1 MQHSNNKILLIGL
14 DLSFNSTG
22 ISFCTLENNVPKI
35 MKFYRV
41 VFDEK
46 ITASGTQH
54 KPKDI
59 QNVNQIIYRMP
70 TNINISD
77 LLLSDDSKNDIEQ
90 LYTTI
95 RAMICSKKINKVL
108 AQVIDEIKPDTIICT
123 IENYIMP
130 SFAGPNSLKTVSG
143 LITLQGYIR
152 DFLIRYKITFPEINV
167 LLHTPT
173 PTQNKKNFS
182 GDGKADKQKM
192 IETFI
197 TKYDGF
203 KLLPDVNTGKI
214 DDVIDAY
221 SLMVFGWKIYIKRF
235 IK

>member
-1 MQHSNNKILLIGL
+1 
-14 DLSFNSTG
+14 
-22 ISFCTLENNVPKI
+22 
-35 MKFYRV
+35 
-41 VFDEK
+41 
-46 ITASGTQH
+46 
-54 KPKDI
+54 
-59 QNVNQIIYRMP
+59 
-70 TNINISD
+70 
-77 LLLSDDSKNDIEQ
+77 
-90 LYTTI
+90 
-95 RAMICSKKINKVL
+95 MI
-108 AQVIDEIKPDTIICT
+108 
-123 IENYIMP
+123 
-130 SFAGPNSLKTVSG
+130 
-143 LITLQGYIR
+143 
-152 DFLIRYKITFPEINV
+152 
-167 LLHTPT
+167 LHTPT